1 MRLAVVKSV
10 HTVFY
15 MMQVAAILYILA
27 AGITGKRGRYLTH
40 AFALVTFESLVFI
53 GNGRRCP
60 LTALAKRWGDPEGY
74 VGDTFFSERCTRH
87 TFSVFGSLLA
97 LGAGLVAV
105 RALRG
110 GFRRQGR

>member
-1 MRLAVVKSV
+1 MRLALVKAV
-10 HTVFY
+10 HTAFY
-15 MMQVAAILYILA
+15 LVQVAAILYILA
-27 AGITGKRGRYLTH
+27 AGITGKRGRYLPH
-40 AFALVTFESLVFI
+40 AFALVAFESAVFI

-60 LTALAKRWGDPEGY
+60 LTALAQRWGDPKGY

-97 LGAGLVAV
+97 LGTGLVAA

-110 GFRRQGR
+110 RCRR